1 MVSGTRKSSKTDDE
15 GEVAEDEDK
24 RRKSFQQRPAGS
36 KDTQRDALRS
46 SGLANA
52 SASVATSSADAGMHF
67 LHTYLATC
75 VVAGV
80 VLKVVELAV
89 RKAR

>member
-1 MVSGTRKSSKTDDE
+1 VGSGTRKSSKTDNE

-24 RRKSFQQRPAGS
+24 SMKSSKQRPAGS
-36 KDTQRDALRS
+36 KDTQTDALRS
-46 SGLANA
+46 SGLAKA